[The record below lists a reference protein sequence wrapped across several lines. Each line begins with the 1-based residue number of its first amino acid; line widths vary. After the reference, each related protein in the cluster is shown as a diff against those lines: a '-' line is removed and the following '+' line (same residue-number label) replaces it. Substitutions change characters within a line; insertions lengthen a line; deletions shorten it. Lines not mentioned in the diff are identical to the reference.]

1 MVKKRTE
8 DIVRE
13 LSLPITNKYQL
24 ELVDIEFKK
33 EGPNW
38 YLRLFI
44 DKPGGISI
52 EDCQLVSYDLSEV
65 LDTVDPIEQSY
76 IMEVSSPGLDRP
88 LKTPK
93 DFEKHINDKIEI
105 KLYSPYKG
113 KKSYIG
119 KLIGLID
126 NNINIEINESE
137 RLEIPLNTVSSVR
150 LYVDFQQME
159 GKNEY

>member
-44 DKPGGISI
+44 DKPGGISRR
-52 EDCQLVSYDLSEV
+52 L
-65 LDTVDPIEQSY
+65 PI
-76 IMEVSSPGLDRP
+76 G
-88 LKTPK
+88 
-93 DFEKHINDKIEI
+93 
-105 KLYSPYKG
+105 
-113 KKSYIG
+113 
-119 KLIGLID
+119 
-126 NNINIEINESE
+126 
-137 RLEIPLNTVSSVR
+137 
-150 LYVDFQQME
+150 
-159 GKNEY
+159 